1 MKKSLIII
9 LPIFL
14 ILGGF
19 TVGTYFWLSDLVKTA
34 EEDQKKSATI
44 APAIQNLFSDNQHID
59 EYPYQPAKPDWN
71 GKFLILENRYSDKM
85 SAMYSTKWNEMLDTE
100 KYFPG
105 NDAKG
110 VVMVAY
116 VSNDEGIYD
125 NHKTATRQ
133 SYVISYLDIAQQKV
147 LARDTLR
154 GEDPPVTIRGTESG
168 LGDLP
173 DEDLVVS
180 TIQKRLK

>member
-1 MKKSLIII
+1 MII
-9 LPIFL
+9 LVLVVI
-14 ILGGF
+14 IGGSTIGAF
-19 TVGTYFWLSDLVKTA
+19 FWLSDLVKTA

-44 APAIQNLFSDNQHID
+44 APAILNLFSNNQYID
-59 EYPYQPAKPDWN
+59 EYPYEPSKPDWN

-85 SAMYSTKWNEMLDTE
+85 SAMYSTKWNEVLDTD

-110 VVMVAY
+110 IVMVALII
-116 VSNDEGIYD
+116 DKEGTYE
-125 NHKTATRQ
+125 NSSRTAMRQ
-133 SYVISYLDIAQQKV
+133 SYIISYLDIAQQKV

-154 GEDPPVTIRGTESG
+154 GEDPPATIRGTESG

>member
-1 MKKSLIII
+1 MII
-9 LPIFL
+9 LVLVVI
-14 ILGGF
+14 IGGSTIGAF
-19 TVGTYFWLSDLVKTA
+19 FWFSNLVKTM

-44 APAIQNLFSDNQHID
+44 APAILNLFSNNQHVD
-59 EYPYQPAKPDWN
+59 EYPYEPSKPNWN

-85 SAMYSTKWNEMLDTE
+85 SAMYSTKWNELLDTD

-116 VSNDEGIYD
+116 VSNDEGTYD

-154 GEDPPVTIRGTESG
+154 GEDPPATIRGTESG

-173 DEDLVVS
+173 DEDLVVN